1 MKRKRRPLHPL
12 RTLAGY
18 FLQGLV
24 VVVPIGAIVA
34 GLYLLFVRVDAWI
47 NVERL
52 LNRRVPGAGIALTIV
67 LITVIG
73 FLASNFATRWLF
85 SAFEAVVTRT
95 PLLKLLYTSLKD
107 LVGAF
112 VGETKRFDR
121 PVLVQ
126 LGAAPDVSTIGF
138 VTREGLS
145 EIGLAGHVAVYVP
158 QAYNF
163 GGNVVVVPKSRIRAL
178 DADPGTVMSFVVSGG
193 ITGEVNADSPKRVK

>member
-1 MKRKRRPLHPL
+1 VKVSRPRPIRRLV
-12 RTLAGY
+12 AY

-24 VVVPIGAIVA
+24 FVVPIGAIA
-34 GLYLLFVRVDAWI
+34 YGLWFLFVEVDTWI
-47 NVERL
+47 NVEPL
-52 LNRRVPGAGIALTIV
+52 LNRRVPGAGIVLTV
-67 LITVIG
+67 LLVTAVG

-85 SAFEAVVTRT
+85 SAFEDVVART

-126 LGAAPDVSTIGF
+126 LGASPEVSTIGF
-138 VTREGLS
+138 VTREALGELGLPD
-145 EIGLAGHVAVYVP
+145 HVAVYVP
-158 QAYNF
+158 QAYNI
-163 GGNVVVVPKSRIRAL
+163 GGNVVVVPRTRIRPL

-193 ITGEVNADSPKRVK
+193 ITGEVGASAKGKRK

>member
-1 MKRKRRPLHPL
+1 MKVSRPRPIRRLV
-12 RTLAGY
+12 AY

-24 VVVPIGAIVA
+24 FVVPIGAIA
-34 GLYLLFVRVDAWI
+34 YGLWFLFVEVDTWI
-47 NVERL
+47 NVEPL
-52 LNRRVPGAGIALTIV
+52 LNRRVPGAGIVLTV
-67 LITVIG
+67 LLVTAVG

-85 SAFEAVVTRT
+85 SSFEDVVART

-126 LGAAPDVSTIGF
+126 LGASPEVSTIGF
-138 VTREGLS
+138 VTREALGELGLPD
-145 EIGLAGHVAVYVP
+145 HVAVYVP
-158 QAYNF
+158 QAYNI
-163 GGNVVVVPKSRIRAL
+163 GGNVVVVPRTRIRPL

-193 ITGEVNADSPKRVK
+193 ITGEVGASAKGKRK